1 MSRVLFLLLFIP
13 IIFLRE
19 VEAQKYTLENCI
31 TLAIENN
38 LSLKV
43 ARNTEQ
49 QQILQWQQSKR
60 ANIPEVSAGF
70 NYNYIFGTAFDN
82 VTYQRVQRTTV
93 NSFPSL
99 DVNTCLFE
107 GFAKVYRNKY
117 YSNLAKKADEDVDV
131 KQQEVILEVIRLY
144 SSILISERR
153 VELQQKRVEE
163 LSQLY
168 SNINVLV
175 EKGEKSGVDLAQVQ
189 SQLENEKIALIKAKN
204 ENQITKLELGYYV
217 NDTLLIESDF
227 FPLKPELDDFDTS
240 FQIDGKK
247 TASFQSQFY
256 NAEAARYQS
265 KLSLSEFYPK
275 VYLNASVASSY
286 SSNGILDFST
296 GQVIYPSYGKQL
308 NLNGYQFVGVSVQI
322 PIFSG
327 LKRYTQWQ
335 GAKLAKTSQELQ
347 TGVILNNMQLEI
359 KRLKSD
365 ILSIIKVIE
374 MYKQQFISS
383 ELAYKMTV
391 KNYEMG
397 ESSFY
402 DLLTSMNA
410 MNQTQLDLLKSEYEL
425 CLLAKKKKILMGVLF
440 K

>member
-1 MSRVLFLLLFIP
+1 MNRIIFLLLFIP
-13 IIFLRE
+13 LIFLKE
-19 VEAQKYTLENCI
+19 LNAQKYTLENCI
-31 TLAIENN
+31 TLALENN

-43 ARNTEQ
+43 SKNSEQ
-49 QQILQWQQSKR
+49 QQVLQWQQSKR
-60 ANIPEVSAGF
+60 ANIPDVSAGF

-99 DVNTCLFE
+99 DLNTCLFE

-117 YSNLAKKADEDVDV
+117 YGNLARKADEDVDV

-168 SNINVLV
+168 SNVNVLV
-175 EKGEKSGVDLAQVQ
+175 EKGEKSGVDLAQVK
-189 SQLENEKIALIKAKN
+189 SQLENEKISLLKTKN
-204 ENQITKLELGYYV
+204 ENQITRLELGYYV
-217 NDTLLIESDF
+217 NDTTLITSDF
-227 FPLKPELDDFDTS
+227 SPLQPELDDFDTS
-240 FQIDGKK
+240 FQINGER
-247 TASFQSQFY
+247 TALYQSQFY
-256 NAEAARYQS
+256 NSEATRYQS
-265 KLSLSEFYPK
+265 KLAFSEFYPK
-275 VYLNASVASSY
+275 IYLNASVASSY
-286 SSNGILDFST
+286 SSNGILDFTT
-296 GQVIYPSYGKQL
+296 GQVIYPTYVKQL
-308 NLNGYQFVGVSVQI
+308 NLNAYQFVGVSVQI
-322 PIFSG
+322 PIFGG

-335 GAKLAKTSQELQ
+335 GVKLAKASQELQ
-347 TGVILNNMQLEI
+347 TKIVLNNSQLEI

-365 ILSIIKVIE
+365 IMSVIKVME
-374 MYKQQFISS
+374 MYKEQFISS
-383 ELAYKMTV
+383 ELAYKMTTR
-391 KNYEMG
+391 NYEMG

-402 DLLTSMNA
+402 DLLASMNT
-410 MNQTQLDLLKSEYEL
+410 MNQTQLDLVKSEYEL